1 VTITDKPPVV
11 ETTPAIPQQRTWES
25 PRLVGGGVL
34 VLIGLLWLLERAGV
48 IDVSVTAV
56 LALATMVVGVSLMVL
71 SSKGT
76 HAGLIV
82 FGTIL
87 ALITLSTAAA
97 PLEGFQGGVGDRT
110 IVVTTADDIRSD
122 YELSVGS
129 LVVDLSDVQDLN
141 EMTSLNASIGVGELL
156 IRVPAG
162 TEVRVDGTVAA
173 GELTMFDRSYDG
185 AGIFESY
192 ESPGFAEA
200 NVGLDITVEAFM
212 GTVEVTDE

>member
-11 ETTPAIPQQRTWES
+11 ETAPAIPQRGWES

-34 VLIGLLWLLERAGV
+34 VLIGLLWLLERAEV
-48 IDVSVTAV
+48 IDISVTAV
-56 LALATMVVGVSLMVL
+56 LALATMVVGVALMIL

-122 YELSVGS
+122 YELSVGT
-129 LVVDLSDVQDLN
+129 LVVDLSEVRDLE

-156 IRVPAG
+156 IRVPPG
-162 TEVRVDGTVAA
+162 TEVTIDGTVAA
-173 GELTMFDRSYDG
+173 GQLKMFDRSYDG
-185 AGIFESY
+185 AGIFETF
-192 ESPGFAEA
+192 ETPGFSEA